1 MRFST
6 VQAFNQNLK
15 SLNQL
20 QAENFKTQ
28 QQISTGK
35 RVLTP
40 ADDPAAAVKIIQLNE
55 ELALS
60 EQYMS
65 NMDSAE
71 LQLNAEET
79 QIKSAENLLIRVR
92 ELAVQSGNAALKSN
106 DRRSIANEMEEI
118 RDQLLTI
125 ANAKNSDG
133 QYIFAGFQ
141 SRNQPF
147 VAGEDGQVAF
157 VGDEGQRFVK
167 IGASTKVAMNTP
179 GNDIFMK
186 TPASENTFSTHIH
199 PDNTSDPQAII
210 SAGVITDQA
219 TFDAFYPQ
227 DLTIRFDDPPTSF
240 DIIRQSDG
248 AEIASDQAF
257 ATGTPIDIEGLQFEI
272 NGAPAAGDRFM
283 IKSSSTQSIFETIDK
298 LTDSLKSYQDTGNA
312 AESEKL
318 SGDIASALID
328 FDSSLDSMLQAR
340 TSVGARLNVVE
351 STRNLQQDMTLLN
364 EKLLSDVQDIDYNEA
379 ISRLSLQSFML
390 QAAQQSYAKISN
402 LSLFNF
408 LR

>member
-20 QAENFKTQ
+20 QADNFKTQ

-55 ELALS
+55 ELAKS
-60 EQYMS
+60 DQYLS
-65 NMDSAE
+65 NMDAAE

-79 QIKSAENLLIRVR
+79 QIESAENLLIRVR
-92 ELAVQSGNAALKSN
+92 ELAVQSGNGALKSN
-106 DRRSIANEMEEI
+106 DRRSIANEMEQI

-125 ANAKNSDG
+125 ANAKNSNG

-141 SRNQPF
+141 SHSQPF
-147 VAGEDGQVAF
+147 IAGEDGQVAF
-157 VGDEGQRFVK
+157 AGDEGQRYVK
-167 IGASTKVAMNTP
+167 IGATTKVAMNTP
-179 GNDIFMK
+179 GKDIFMS
-186 TPASENTFSTHIH
+186 TPSAENTFSTHIH
-199 PDNTSDPQAII
+199 PENTANPQAIV
-210 SAGVITDQA
+210 SAGVISDQA
-219 TFDAFYPQ
+219 AYDAFYPQ
-227 DLTIRFDDPPTSF
+227 DLTIRFDDPPTTF

-248 AEIASDQAF
+248 VEIVSDQAF
-257 ATGTPIDIEGLQFEI
+257 ATGQAIEVEGLQVEI
-272 NGAPAAGDRFM
+272 SGAPAAGDRFM
-283 IKSSSTQSIFETIDK
+283 IKSSSTQSVFETIDK
-298 LTDSLKSYQDTGNA
+298 LTDALKSYQDTGDA
-312 AESEKL
+312 AASERL
-318 SGDIASALID
+318 SGDIASALLD

-340 TSVGARLNVVE
+340 TSIGARLNVVDG
-351 STRNLQQDMTLLN
+351 TRNLQQDMTLLN

-379 ISRLSLQSFML
+379 ISKLSLQSFML

-402 LSLFNF
+402 LSLFNY
-408 LR
+408 L